1 MSQPTIT
8 TRAGKGSPLTYTEV
22 DSNFTN
28 LQSATVGITDGTN
41 SGTLNLN
48 DQLTVTASGSA
59 SVVYNPTTKTLTVG
73 GGSSLPSNAAGYL
86 ANDGAGNLSWATVSS
101 GVPTGAFY
109 LNAYTNGSKSSYG
122 TITTIYNNT
131 GITTSNSYSYNYNG
145 AGTVSSIAMTF
156 PAGSYYVTVPVKS
169 DDSFTY
175 YLRFI
180 DTGINGVLQST
191 YNNTFSPSGS
201 YDASTDYTT
210 FSIGSLRYAMSFT
223 FTFTTSSSKTVV
235 FQAGAPGSGYYQN
248 FLEITKYA

>member
-86 ANDGAGNLSWATVSS
+86 ANDGSGNLSWATVSS
-101 GVPTGAFY
+101 GYPTASIYFLASVAYVSGAQKACAGAINQIFSNISSLSVGRNSY
-109 LNAYTNGSKSSYG
+109 NWNSNGSVSYVPY
-122 TITTIYNNT
+122 ITL
-131 GITTSNSYSYNYNG
+131 
-145 AGTVSSIAMTF
+145 
-156 PAGSYYVTVPVKS
+156 PAGSYQILIPAYYPGGGTTGTLYFGDINTNSQLTPNYGVSNFQQCNISNSPF
-169 DDSFTY
+169 FTGQ
-175 YLRFI
+175 I
-180 DTGINGVLQST
+180 
-191 YNNTFSPSGS
+191 
-201 YDASTDYTT
+201 
-210 FSIGSLRYAMSFT
+210 
-223 FTFTTSSSKTVV
+223 FTFTTTGTTIIPVGNTANNSYNYVGIL
-235 FQAGAPGSGYYQN
+235 Q
-248 FLEITKYA
+248 ITKYA